1 MPNVNW
7 TWFVHLL
14 FPLITPRN
22 FLGIFW
28 EPFYVDCFE
37 AHNGGEKKSGKLCHS
52 QPLQLKTPSTL
63 KASFA
68 TQTLSSKPDHF
79 TLAAQPNKNC
89 A

>member
-7 TWFVHLL
+7 TRFVHLW

-37 AHNGGEKKSGKLCHS
+37 AHNGGEKKKR
-52 QPLQLKTPSTL
+52 QAVPLSAP
-63 KASFA
+63 A
-68 TQTLSSKPDHF
+68 TQNSFYTESLFCNTNTLI
-79 TLAAQPNKNC
+79 
-89 A
+89 